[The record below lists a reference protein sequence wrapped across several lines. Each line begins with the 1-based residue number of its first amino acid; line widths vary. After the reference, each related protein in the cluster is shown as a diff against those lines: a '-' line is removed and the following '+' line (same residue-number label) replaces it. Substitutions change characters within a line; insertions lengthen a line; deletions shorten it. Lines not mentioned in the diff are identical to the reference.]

1 MELKIAATLKKLMKE
16 KRLSVKALSRDSGI
30 AVSTL
35 HEWLNGRTPRDPVQA
50 KKVAD
55 CLGVSLNRLL
65 FDAPDLSE
73 SINLNQI
80 LKRDIFSG
88 VYEINIRKVKI
99 KGDA

>member
-1 MELKIAATLKKLMKE
+1 MELKIATTLKKIMKE
-16 KRLSVKALSRDSGI
+16 KRISVKVLSRDSGV

-55 CLGVSLNRLL
+55 VLGVSLNRLL
-65 FDAPDLSE
+65 FDEADMSE

-80 LKRDIFSG
+80 LKQDIFSG

-99 KGDA
+99 KGEL